1 MKKIMIIILLVFG
14 IAFLNSETI
23 KYSFSAV
30 RKTLATDYAGF
41 YTPENMRALVFT
53 MAAGG
58 LLANTNV
65 DMRVQKWYQDDVRSQ
80 KTDDYN
86 IVFKELGNGKILIP
100 LFLSSTLIFENFRGT
115 KTDNIF
121 GEWSRRNLRSF
132 LVGAPIMLTL
142 QVVTGASR
150 PNETISNWNPMKDDN
165 GVSGHAFMGAVPF
178 INAAEMTDILPLKI
192 LFYSG
197 SFLTGYSRINDN
209 RHYLSQSVLGW
220 FMAYLSSTNLTGKDH
235 FSVSSSYIKND
246 VMITAEY
253 RF

>member
-1 MKKIMIIILLVFG
+1 
-14 IAFLNSETI
+14 
-23 KYSFSAV
+23 
-30 RKTLATDYAGF
+30 
-41 YTPENMRALVFT
+41 
-53 MAAGG
+53 
-58 LLANTNV
+58 
-65 DMRVQKWYQDDVRSQ
+65 MRVQKWYQDDVRSQ

-100 LFLSSTLIFENFRGT
+100 LFLSSALIFENFRNT
-115 KTDNIF
+115 KTDHII

-150 PNETISNWNPMKDDN
+150 PNETISNWNPFSDDN

-178 INAAEMTDILPLKI
+178 LNAAEMTDNLSLKL

-209 RHYLSQSVLGW
+209 KHYLSQTVLGW